1 MEFVARPESEPKT
14 PLAER
19 IRLVRKSCGNL
30 ERDEFSSLIG
40 VSKNTLAYYERGER
54 TPDAKVLEAYR
65 DRFGVNLNWLVSGE
79 DEMFHTQRARL
90 QAQPMGNTTTS
101 TQAAF
106 AFLPFYED
114 VEAAAGSGAAVIS
127 DAAHS
132 VIGFARDLL
141 RESGASPQNCT
152 VIRAK
157 GDSMSPT
164 IPDGALLVVDHS
176 QRDIAN
182 GFITVIGV
190 GDDLLVKRV
199 RRRLDG
205 LIDLISDNPA
215 YASETLG
222 PGVLQ
227 QLRVIG
233 RVVYFCRT
241 P

>member
-1 MEFVARPESEPKT
+1 MGIHPNMEAINSNMEDGPEKLMRAHISSVVGAAGG
-14 PLAER
+14 L
-19 IRLVRKSCGNL
+19 KSL
-30 ERDEFSSLIG
+30 
-40 VSKNTLAYYERGER
+40 GER
-54 TPDAKVLEAYR
+54 TGIPRGTLEKYLAGTSTPSL
-65 DRFGVNLNWLVSGE
+65 FNA
-79 DEMFHTQRARL
+79 ARL
-90 QAQPMGNTTTS
+90 ASAAGVTLDELAGLASKSCSKYGEGDEARPASTS
-101 TQAAF
+101 SF

-114 VEAAAGSGAAVIS
+114 VRAAAGSGAAVIS

-141 RESGASPQNCT
+141 RESGASPRDCT

-157 GDSMSPT
+157 GDSMTPT

-176 QRDIAN
+176 QREIAN
-182 GFITVIGV
+182 GFITVIGI

-205 LIDLISDNPA
+205 MIDLISDNSA
-215 YASETLG
+215 YAPETLG
-222 PGVLQ
+222 PAALQ
-227 QLRVIG
+227 QLRIIG

>member
-1 MEFVARPESEPKT
+1 MYLFVWGLARPESEPKT

-19 IRLVRKSCGNL
+19 LRSVRKAHGDL
-30 ERDEFSSLIG
+30 DRDDFAQRLG
-40 VSKNTLAYYERGER
+40 VHKNTLAYYERGDR
-54 TPDAKVLEAYR
+54 TPDADVLRVYK
-65 DRFGVNLNWLVSGE
+65 DRFHVDINWLVTGE
-79 DEMFHTQRARL
+79 EPETKLPA
-90 QAQPMGNTTTS
+90 S
-101 TQAAF
+101 SSSF

-114 VEAAAGSGAAVIS
+114 VQAAAGHGAAVIS

-152 VIRAK
+152 VIRAR
-157 GDSMSPT
+157 GDSMTPT

-176 QRDIAN
+176 QREVAN
-182 GFITVIGV
+182 GFITVIGI
-190 GDDLLVKRV
+190 GEDILVKRV

-205 LIDLISDNPA
+205 MIDLISDNAA
-215 YASETLG
+215 YAPETLG
-222 PGVLQ
+222 PTALQ

>member
-1 MEFVARPESEPKT
+1 MDG
-14 PLAER
+14 LGER
-19 IRLVRKSCGNL
+19 IRQAAQKIGGLDYLAPGLPGVARRTLSDWANDKT
-30 ERDEFSSLIG
+30 EPKASSLKEISELTG
-40 VSKNTLAYYERGER
+40 VTVQWLITGEEQE
-54 TPDAKVLEAYR
+54 AKPP
-65 DRFGVNLNWLVSGE
+65 VS
-79 DEMFHTQRARL
+79 
-90 QAQPMGNTTTS
+90 S
-101 TQAAF
+101 SSF

-141 RESGASPQNCT
+141 RESGASPQTCT
-152 VIRAK
+152 VIRAV

-176 QRDIAN
+176 QREIVAN
-182 GFITVIGV
+182 GSIMVIGV
-190 GDDLLVKRV
+190 DDDLLVKRI
-199 RRRLDG
+199 RRRFDG
-205 LIDLISDNPA
+205 SVELISDNSI
-215 YASETLG
+215 YAPETLG
-222 PGVLQ
+222 PAALQ

>member
-1 MEFVARPESEPKT
+1 MGRPEVEPKT
-14 PLAER
+14 EIARRLRSVRADAGFEDRDLFAER
-19 IRLVRKSCGNL
+19 TGISKSTIAN
-30 ERDEFSSLIG
+30 
-40 VSKNTLAYYERGER
+40 YERGDR
-54 TPDAKVLEAYR
+54 TPDASMLEKYR
-65 DRFGVNLNWLVSGE
+65 DIWGVDLNWLVTGE
-79 DEMFHTQRARL
+79 EPETKLPA
-90 QAQPMGNTTTS
+90 S
-101 TQAAF
+101 SSSF

-114 VEAAAGSGAAVIS
+114 VQAAAGHGAAVIS

-152 VIRAK
+152 VIRAR
-157 GDSMSPT
+157 GDSMTPT

-176 QRDIAN
+176 QREVAN
-182 GFITVIGV
+182 GFITVIGI
-190 GDDLLVKRV
+190 GEDILVKRV

-205 LIDLISDNPA
+205 MIDLISDNAA
-215 YASETLG
+215 YAPETLG
-222 PGVLQ
+222 PTALQ